1 MAEDVVKVKLE
12 KGGTISSCVAV
23 YLLKIYCALIS
34 MYFLAHKRRIT
45 VYSADICKYVS
56 EIIFT

>member
-1 MAEDVVKVKLE
+1 MIYNQLIIYRRIDAVACAWYRNME

-34 MYFLAHKRRIT
+34 MYFLAHKH
-45 VYSADICKYVS
+45 S
-56 EIIFT
+56 